1 MKQTLVARVGLTLSS
16 KQWQIETGKDEP
28 PSKPLVHTAHTSSA
42 LREVDAESGSAKE
55 KQCGF
60 FFPFPENT
68 CRLQKRRLGAHIPI
82 RGTDLNRKSDLSRRN
97 DMDAK

>member
-1 MKQTLVARVGLTLSS
+1 MKQTLAARVGLTLSS

-60 FFPFPENT
+60 FFFSSFPFSREYMQTSKAAVGRTHSNT
-68 CRLQKRRLGAHIPI
+68 RH
-82 RGTDLNRKSDLSRRN
+82 
-97 DMDAK
+97 